1 MIGTWW
7 SDAIGMAGT
16 GLVVLAYFALQLER
30 LPATSFA
37 YNGMNLLGATLLL
50 TSLMFT
56 FNLASFVIE
65 LFWIAA
71 SLIGI
76 YKYFRRPRPSSH
88 ETNSQTEVGQ

>member
-1 MIGTWW
+1 MTGTWW

-37 YNGMNLLGATLLL
+37 YNGMNLLGASLLL

-65 LFWIAA
+65 LFLDCRFADRYLQVF
-71 SLIGI
+71 STNPKTEIG
-76 YKYFRRPRPSSH
+76 R
-88 ETNSQTEVGQ
+88 